1 MNYEVVNI
9 DNPEDYD
16 YVETMKCGETE
27 KWRHC
32 ETKEIVYVP
41 VELKRYW
48 HLAVK
53 EY

>member
-1 MNYEVVNI
+1 MKHEVLYI

-16 YVETMKCGETE
+16 YVETKGCGETE
-27 KWRHC
+27 VWEHC
-32 ETKEIVYVP
+32 ETKEKVYVP

-48 HLAVK
+48 HLATK